1 MSNDM
6 GWTIN
11 SWTRILQIMNRYTR
25 IRGAKSGEPRHR
37 PGSPRWGRRV
47 TLVQVMNIYI
57 GNLPYSTDDVQLK
70 EIFESFGAVTTAR
83 VIFDRDTGRSKGYG
97 FVEMSDPE
105 DAKKAL
111 SELDGSIVG
120 GRTLRVNEAL
130 PRNGNGAAAMRH

>member
-1 MSNDM
+1 
-6 GWTIN
+6 
-11 SWTRILQIMNRYTR
+11 
-25 IRGAKSGEPRHR
+25 
-37 PGSPRWGRRV
+37 
-47 TLVQVMNIYI
+47 MNIYI
-57 GNLPYSTDDVQLK
+57 GNLPYSTDDVMLK